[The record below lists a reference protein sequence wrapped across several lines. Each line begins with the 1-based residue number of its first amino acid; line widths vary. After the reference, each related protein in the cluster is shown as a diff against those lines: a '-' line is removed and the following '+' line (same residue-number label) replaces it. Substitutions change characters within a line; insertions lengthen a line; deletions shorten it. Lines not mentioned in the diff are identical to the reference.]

1 MKGII
6 EGNTHGFIST
16 DLVQSWYGWSFSNLK
31 ILDCDLKEYAVP
43 ASNASWYQ
51 LAIFE
56 SDFQKSNSKCL
67 LGKSQ
72 TLSDLHRSGAGCTFL
87 RNASVACQCT
97 LYLKNQDAF

>member
-1 MKGII
+1 MRVTIHKNY
-6 EGNTHGFIST
+6 EKF
-16 DLVQSWYGWSFSNLK
+16 LK
-31 ILDCDLKEYAVP
+31 TKVP

-72 TLSDLHRSGAGCTFL
+72 TLSDLHRSGAGCAFL

-97 LYLKNQDAF
+97 LYLKNQDAFWHKRQ